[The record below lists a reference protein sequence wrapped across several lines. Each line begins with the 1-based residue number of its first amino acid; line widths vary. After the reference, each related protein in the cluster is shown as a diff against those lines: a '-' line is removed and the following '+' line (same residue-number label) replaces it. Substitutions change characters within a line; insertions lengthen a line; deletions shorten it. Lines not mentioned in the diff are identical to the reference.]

1 MCSRFCRGAVIIA
14 LSMYD
19 LTNTYGDLGFWF
31 FERSRMLLGLG
42 LSMIFLSITAASYNG
57 IPPDKTRPR
66 P

>member
-1 MCSRFCRGAVIIA
+1 VIIA